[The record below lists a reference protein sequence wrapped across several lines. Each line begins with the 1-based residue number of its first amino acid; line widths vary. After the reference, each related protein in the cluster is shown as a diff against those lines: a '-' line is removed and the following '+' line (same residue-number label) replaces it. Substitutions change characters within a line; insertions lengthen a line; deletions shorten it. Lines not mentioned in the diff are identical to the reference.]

1 MSELKEN
8 NIFWANEFTNR
19 RHNLSKMQ
27 MNALYFIIEQVRSV
41 YKSGM
46 ALNEK
51 GEWKNMT
58 VKLPSNRL
66 AKIADKNHTAE
77 ARKALAELVDLP
89 LDIEKDSGDW
99 LHCHYINYVKKKQSD
114 DFYEVEVSRELIPY
128 LVELTQKYTSLQLS
142 VLLTLTSKY
151 SKIFYEFS
159 CKWHNFV
166 KDTEGYTP
174 LMSQKRLRQILLL
187 EDKYT
192 QNQDFNRKVLDV
204 ASKEL
209 KKIYEEGK
217 SDIYFSY
224 EQEGKGREAQY
235 RFRIINRVSDEKL
248 TSAPTTELT
257 HEYRERCYAYIFNR
271 CREILPNDPKFGDR
285 VLVHMNENPDD
296 IIRIHEKLTRIEKSY
311 KSSDLPGIW
320 RHILK
325 NDFKIK

>member
-1 MSELKEN
+1 MTENKETN
-8 NIFWANEFTNR
+8 LFWANEFTCR

-66 AKIADKNHTAE
+66 SKIADKNHTAE
-77 ARKALAELVDLP
+77 ARKALTELVDLP
-89 LDIEKDSGDW
+89 LDIEDGSGDW
-99 LHCHYINYVKKKQSD
+99 LHCHYINYVKKRHSD
-114 DFYEVEVSRELIPY
+114 DFYEVEVSRELMPY

-151 SKIFYEFS
+151 SKSFYEFC
-159 CKWHNFV
+159 CKWRNFA
-166 KDTEGYTP
+166 KDTEGYIP
-174 LMSQKRLRQILLL
+174 LMSLKRLRQILLL

-209 KKIYEEGK
+209 KKIYDKGEC
-217 SDIYFSY
+217 DIYFTY
-224 EQEGKGREAQY
+224 EQEGKGKDAMY
-235 RFRIINRVSDEKL
+235 RFRVINRDFEAKP
-248 TSAPTTELT
+248 TSASSSKVT
-257 HEYRERCYAYIFNR
+257 HEYREQCLAYIFNR
-271 CREILPNDPKFGDR
+271 SRDILPNDPKFSNR
-285 VLVHMNENPDD
+285 LLVHMNENPDD
-296 IIRIHEKLTRIEKSY
+296 ILRIYEKLTLKEKAY
-311 KSSDLPGIW
+311 KFSDLPKIW
-320 RHILK
+320 RHLLR
-325 NDFKIK
+325 NDFNIE